1 MENFNMNIVYKI
13 HTGRSST
20 ITLIS

>member
-1 MENFNMNIVYKI
+1 LALNFLHHEADVI

-20 ITLIS
+20 IPYV